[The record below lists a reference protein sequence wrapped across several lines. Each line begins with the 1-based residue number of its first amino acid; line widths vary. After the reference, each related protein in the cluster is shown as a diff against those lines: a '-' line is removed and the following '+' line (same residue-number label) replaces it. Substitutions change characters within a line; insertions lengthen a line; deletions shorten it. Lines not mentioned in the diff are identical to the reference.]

1 MTHLVFS
8 YGTLR
13 LPSVQAAIFG
23 GPVPGRTAAL
33 AGYRSEPLTITD
45 PEVIA
50 RSGTDVHPILVP
62 TGDPADRIEGTA
74 LELDDAQLA
83 AADDYEVADY
93 RRVEVLLESGDTA
106 WVYAFA
112 G

>member
-1 MTHLVFS
+1 MTNPVFS

-23 GPVPGRTAAL
+23 GPVPARAAAL
-33 AGYRSEPLTITD
+33 VGYRSEPLTITD
-45 PEVIA
+45 PAVIA
-50 RSGTDVHPILVP
+50 RSGTDVHPMLVP
-62 TGDPADRIEGTA
+62 TGDPGDRIEGTV
-74 LELDDAQLA
+74 LELDDTQLA
-83 AADDYEVADY
+83 AADDYEVDDY
-93 RRVEVLLESGDTA
+93 RRVRVLLESGEQA